1 MGIRFIW
8 MAMTVTDFNFNI
20 TVIIRFA
27 RYVSSEAK
35 TKTTTEAS
43 RKFNK
48 YFNRNSEQTQQPP
61 NLKQIPQ
68 RYDLRNFRLLI
79 CLERTFLRASAAVS
93 SISKSSVVISAD
105 FCQDSNPRL
114 LEFEDKTSSD
124 KSFLLYLLLNQGRRR
139 QRRRKNSRKKLEPLS
154 PSSTTVSSIK
164 STCEFHFK
172 SAGYSTLCVLQYF
185 CSDYLVYKKERS
197 KKQ

>member
-1 MGIRFIW
+1 MKNNQAGCE
-8 MAMTVTDFNFNI
+8 NHKSG
-20 TVIIRFA
+20 
-27 RYVSSEAK
+27 VSSK
-35 TKTTTEAS
+35 KM
-43 RKFNK
+43 FL
-48 YFNRNSEQTQQPP
+48 F
-61 NLKQIPQ
+61 
-68 RYDLRNFRLLI
+68 FR
-79 CLERTFLRASAAVS
+79 FLRASAAVS

-139 QRRRKNSRKKLEPLS
+139 QRRRKNSRKKLEPS
-154 PSSTTVSSIK
+154 FEPSSTTVSSIK
-164 STCEFHFK
+164 STCEFHSK